1 MDHALLTLLISV
13 IAATAALPSAEPLT
27 LLRTVELP
35 GVRGRI
41 DHLAVDVPTGHLFV
55 AALGNDT
62 VEVMDGR
69 AGTWRRRQS
78 GFHEPQGIASAP
90 DAGLVAVANGQTGNL
105 VLFDH
110 VDGRVLKIVPLGSD
124 ADNVRYDAP
133 AKKLFV
139 GYGSGRSEPSALMAA
154 EPARSSSRGTRNRS
168 SSNETGRA
176 SS

>member
-1 MDHALLTLLISV
+1 MALLTLLISV

-41 DHLAVDVPTGHLFV
+41 DHLAVDVSTGHLFV

-62 VEVMDGR
+62 VEVIDGR
-69 AGTWRRRQS
+69 AGTWLRRQS
-78 GFHEPQGIASAP
+78 GFHDPQGIASMVAFSRSYRSAAMRTMCAMTPLRKSSSWGTAP
-90 DAGLVAVANGQTGNL
+90 E
-105 VLFDH
+105 
-110 VDGRVLKIVPLGSD
+110 
-124 ADNVRYDAP
+124 
-133 AKKLFV
+133 
-139 GYGSGRSEPSALMAA
+139 RSEPSALTAA
-154 EPARSSSRGTRNRS
+154 EPARSSSRGTRNRF